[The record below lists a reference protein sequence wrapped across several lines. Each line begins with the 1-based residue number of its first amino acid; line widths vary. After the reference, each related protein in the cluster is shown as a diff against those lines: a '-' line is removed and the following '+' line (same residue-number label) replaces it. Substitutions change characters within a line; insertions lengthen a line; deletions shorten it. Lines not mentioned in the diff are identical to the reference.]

1 MLVSTSGTTTHE
13 TSTPPTPPDTPKY
26 LDQRPGLDS
35 WVCQR
40 IERAPLGLAP
50 EATSPPFGDP
60 MTRERFRPHGFLTW
74 RLVIH
79 PQGGKL
85 IKRITAK
92 NPTLWAREQIG
103 NRAAQHEEDMKRL
116 LASAATYLPQR
127 TRRQP

>member
-26 LDQRPGLDS
+26 LDQRPGLAS
-35 WVCQR
+35 LGCQR

-50 EATSPPFGDP
+50 NAPFVDP

-74 RLVIH
+74 RLVIR

-85 IKRITAK
+85 LDRISAK
-92 NPTLWAREQIG
+92 NPTLWAREWIG
-103 NRAAQHEEDMKRL
+103 NHAAQRL
-116 LASAATYLPQR
+116 WAHTTRLP
-127 TRRQP
+127 